1 MSPEKFHVGAGGCQ
15 QSWHQPGGPVWL
27 LVAVLFLGLLLSA
40 WVVGT
45 LPELAVA
52 SAVSLSMWVH
62 GHSSPSP
69 PLPQKCPFCSC
80 WVLVVL
86 DM

>member
-1 MSPEKFHVGAGGCQ
+1 M
-15 QSWHQPGGPVWL
+15 WL
-27 LVAVLFLGLLLSA
+27 LVAMLFLGLLLSA
-40 WVVGT
+40 WVLGT
-45 LPELAVA
+45 LPE
-52 SAVSLSMWVH
+52 SLSMWVH

-69 PLPQKCPFCSC
+69 PLPQKCPSCSC